1 MARKPRQHKLRRPE
15 GNPLGAPGVPGTLR
29 GQAWEYL
36 ESLRVQQRT
45 PAAVAG
51 QAKSLTNFF
60 RWCEERGLSRP
71 EEVTRPMLE
80 RYQRHLF
87 YARKRNGK
95 PLSASTQYGHLA
107 TVRLYFR
114 WLSRQGFL
122 LANPASEIILP
133 KLPQRLPRAVLNA
146 EEAEAVLAR
155 PDVSLPEG
163 LRDRA
168 MLELLYSTGLRRAEL
183 AGLLLFDVDAT
194 RGTVF
199 VREGKGRKRQSRP
212 RGRARARLDTQVPR
226 GGAAEAGQC
235 A

>member
-1 MARKPRQHKLRRPE
+1 MGPRQRKLHRPA
-15 GNPLGAPGVPGTLR
+15 GNPLGEKGAPGTLR

-36 ESLRVQQRT
+36 EDLRVHQRT

-51 QAKSLTNFF
+51 QAKSLSLFF
-60 RWCEERGLSRP
+60 RWCEDRALLLP
-71 EEVTRPMLE
+71 TDVTRPILE

-87 YARKRNGK
+87 YTRKRDGK

-107 TVRLYFR
+107 TVRLFFR

-122 LANPASEIILP
+122 LANPASEIVLP
-133 KLPQRLPRAVLNA
+133 RLPQRLPRAVLNA

-155 PDVSLPEG
+155 PDVGTPGG

-168 MLELLYSTGLRRAEL
+168 MLEVLYSTGLRRAEL

-199 VREGKGRKRQSRP
+199 VREGKGKKDRVVP
-212 RGRARARLDTQVPR
+212 IGERALAWCLKYVE
-226 GGAAEAGQC
+226 AES
-235 A
+235 